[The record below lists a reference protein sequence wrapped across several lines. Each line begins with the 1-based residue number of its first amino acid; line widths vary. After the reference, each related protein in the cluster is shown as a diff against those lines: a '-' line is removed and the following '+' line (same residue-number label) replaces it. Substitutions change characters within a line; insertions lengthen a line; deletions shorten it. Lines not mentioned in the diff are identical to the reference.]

1 MFVECIESGE
11 RMAENIAGIL
21 GGMGPEAT
29 VDLYRLIILLTPAKI
44 DQEHFRVLI
53 YSNPK
58 IPDRTR
64 AILGEGENPLPQLIE
79 SAQVLEKGGAGI
91 IAIPCN
97 AAHYY
102 LNDIAAQVRIP
113 ILNMIEETRDA
124 FRLLSPEAKAVGL
137 LAATGTVRSRIY
149 HEVFAQAGVEVLVP
163 EDKDQAC
170 LHAGIGLVK
179 AGSQDRFTQE
189 SFQSIGARLVKAG
202 AKSVILGCTEI
213 SLTFNTRQ
221 VDYVTLNPARILAQ
235 AVVDWALGKK

>member
-1 MFVECIESGE
+1 
-11 RMAENIAGIL
+11 MAENIAGIL

-44 DQEHFRVLI
+44 DQEHFKVLI

-58 IPDRTR
+58 IPDRTQ
-64 AILGEGENPLPQLIE
+64 AILGKGENPLPQMIQ
-79 SAQVLEKGGAGI
+79 SAKVLEEAGAGI
-91 IAIPCN
+91 LAIPCN

-102 LNDIAAQVRIP
+102 LRELAANVKIP
-113 ILNMIEETRDA
+113 ILNMIEETCDA

-149 HEVFAQAGVEVLVP
+149 HDVFAQAGVEVLVP
-163 EDKDQAC
+163 DDKDQER

-179 AGSQDRFTQE
+179 AGLHDRFTKE
-189 SFQSIGARLVKAG
+189 TFQSIGGRLMQSG

-213 SLTFNTRQ
+213 SLTFNTQQ
-221 VDYVTLNPARILAQ
+221 VDYITLNPARILAQ
-235 AVVDWALGKK
+235 AVVDWAMAKG